1 MMNSEQSCSSGITH
15 LPRSTYVSHN
25 YAFLGRRVMQIP
37 HVFYLDETN
46 PSTSHRGTSLSF
58 YCVLLYILHYWLF
71 SQTHLSPSF

>member
-1 MMNSEQSCSSGITH
+1 
-15 LPRSTYVSHN
+15 
-25 YAFLGRRVMQIP
+25 MQIP

-58 YCVLLYILHYWLF
+58 YCVLLYIIHYWLF